1 MYVSM
6 DDSLIIDKS
15 MVMQWSLNSYFHD
28 HHDDHHRVSEVEWT
42 WYGGSKFV
50 NPVPESA
57 PDMTIVHWHIVV

>member
-15 MVMQWSLNSYFHD
+15 MVMQWSLNCYFHD
-28 HHDDHHRVSEVEWT
+28 HQEVEWT

-57 PDMTIVHWHIVV
+57 LDMTIVHWHIVV